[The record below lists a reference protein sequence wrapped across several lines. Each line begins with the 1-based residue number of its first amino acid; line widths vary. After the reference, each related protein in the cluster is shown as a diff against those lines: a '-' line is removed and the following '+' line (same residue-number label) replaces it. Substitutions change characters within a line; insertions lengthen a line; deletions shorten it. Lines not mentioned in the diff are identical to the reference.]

1 MKPNSPNWV
10 RGYLKPQRPSEKPT
24 QAAPKPNRKKT
35 ENPFSDGL
43 PAKIDAETLDL
54 FDRIQLQHVIAECR
68 RHPNMAAAG
77 RALFNV
83 SRLERATANDSDR
96 LRKYLQRFGLTWADI
111 R

>member
-1 MKPNSPNWV
+1 MLEKADFTGKGTAEKARYGKSGV
-10 RGYLKPQRPSEKPT
+10 YDREKPSE
-24 QAAPKPNRKKT
+24 Q
-35 ENPFSDGL
+35 FSDGL